1 MTRAIFAIMG
11 AAIALLAAPP
21 AIRAQQSEI
30 LPRIGFL
37 GTGPERVQGVFVDA
51 FRSGLRD
58 AGLVDGR
65 NVVLDVHFGNSN
77 PSRIRALAA
86 ELVRRDV
93 DVIVPVALTAVR
105 EAAKATKTIPI
116 VAAFAANLVGS
127 GLVASLAKPGG
138 NVTGM
143 STFARDLVPKWLQL
157 VKEVVPE
164 ASRVAV
170 LFNPFGSSLASVKIL
185 KTAAAR
191 IGVAIHEAPVR
202 APDDFEDAFAAIAR
216 VRAGALIMI
225 PGRVTGGHRRR
236 LIALAIGWKLPAMC
250 WRQGLAHLGC
260 LMSYGANR
268 SDLVRRSASYVA
280 KILMGAKPADL
291 PVERPDKFDLVI
303 HLKTAKTIGITIPPS
318 ILLRATE
325 VIE

>member
-1 MTRAIFAIMG
+1 MSRTIIVVAG
-11 AAIALLAAPP
+11 LALTLSSVLPEVH
-21 AIRAQQSEI
+21 AQQRDKI
-30 LPRIGFL
+30 PVIGFL
-37 GTGPERVQGVFVDA
+37 GTAPERVQGVFVDA

-58 AGLVDGR
+58 AGYVDGR
-65 NVVLDVHFGNSN
+65 NIVLEVHFGNSN

-143 STFARDLVPKWLQL
+143 STFAR
-157 VKEVVPE
+157 
-164 ASRVAV
+164 AR
-170 LFNPFGSSLASVKIL
+170 
-185 KTAAAR
+185 AA
-191 IGVAIHEAPVR
+191 
-202 APDDFEDAFAAIAR
+202 
-216 VRAGALIMI
+216 ALIMI

-236 LIALAIGWKLPAMC
+236 LIALAIRWKNPTMC

-268 SDLVRRSASYVA
+268 SDLVRRSASHPRTGNRP
-280 KILMGAKPADL
+280 GAGRL
-291 PVERPDKFDLVI
+291 PRSRL
-303 HLKTAKTIGITIPPS
+303 G
-318 ILLRATE
+318 
-325 VIE
+325 

>member
-1 MTRAIFAIMG
+1 MTRTIIVMAGLVLALSG
-11 AAIALLAAPP
+11 ALPAAH
-21 AIRAQQSEI
+21 AQQRDKI
-30 LPRIGFL
+30 PVVGFL

-58 AGLVDGR
+58 AGYVDGR
-65 NVVLDVHFGNSN
+65 NIVLEVHFGNSN

-170 LFNPFGSSLASVKIL
+170 LFNPFGSSLASVKFL

-216 VRAGALIMI
+216 ARAGALIMI

-280 KILMGAKPADL
+280 KILKGAKPADL
-291 PVERPDKFDLVI
+291 PVERPTKFDLVI
-303 HLKTAKTIGITIPPS
+303 NLRTSKALGIKVPHS